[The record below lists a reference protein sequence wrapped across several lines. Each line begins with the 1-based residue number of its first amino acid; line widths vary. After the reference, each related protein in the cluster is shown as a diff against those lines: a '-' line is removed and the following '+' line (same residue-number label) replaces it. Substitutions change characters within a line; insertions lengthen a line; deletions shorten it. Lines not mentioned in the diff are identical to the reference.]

1 MKAPFKLE
9 GPNGVLLHLEY
20 LLKTKGN
27 AVICVAEGAGQ
38 PVLVVQE
45 YLKKSNTT
53 DASGNVVLSDIGVHV
68 QQQVHCNEF
77 LL

>member
-9 GPNGVLLHLEY
+9 GPNGVLVHLEY

-38 PVLVVQE
+38 VS
-45 YLKKSNTT
+45 YR
-53 DASGNVVLSDIGVHV
+53 H
-68 QQQVHCNEF
+68 
-77 LL
+77 